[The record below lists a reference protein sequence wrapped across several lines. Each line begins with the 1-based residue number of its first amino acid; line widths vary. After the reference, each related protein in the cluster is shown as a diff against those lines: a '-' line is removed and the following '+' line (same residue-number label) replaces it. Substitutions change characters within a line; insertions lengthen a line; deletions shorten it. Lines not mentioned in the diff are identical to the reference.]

1 MSKSLVA
8 LVGRPNVGK
17 STLFNRLTGQR
28 TAIVEDLPGTTRDR
42 LYGISEW
49 QGCEFG
55 LVDTGGIW
63 FQRHTSSG
71 SHVSPTHD
79 SQDFAGSIFEQAT
92 IALDEADLILFVT
105 DVKEGLVPA
114 DWEVAR
120 ILQRSSK
127 PLRLVVNKAE
137 TDSRLLDASEFWQL
151 GLGEPFA
158 ISALHGDGIA
168 ELLDDLVPLLHRQV
182 PHDAAEDT
190 VRIALV
196 GRPNVGKSSLL
207 NTLIQQERAITSAI
221 PGTTRDPID
230 TDITYYGQ
238 KITLIDTAGIRRRG
252 RVERGIEK
260 YSVLRSARSIDRAQV
275 ALLLLDATTGIT
287 AQDAHIAGMIE
298 ERKTG
303 VVLLVNKWDAVAK
316 NERTLQEFED
326 QVRSDLKFLPYAPLV
341 FISALSKQRVHRI
354 LPLALEVQAART
366 SRIATGPLN
375 QLLQDAYF
383 RGAPPSR
390 NGQPLRLYYGTQV
403 DVAPPSFV
411 IFVNNSKLVHFSYAR
426 YIENALRRE
435 YAYPG
440 TPITLNFRTR
450 TRT

>member
-17 STLFNRLTGQR
+17 STLFNRLTGHR
-28 TAIVEDLPGTTRDR
+28 TAIVEDMPGTTRDR
-42 LYGISEW
+42 LYGTAEW
-49 QGCEFG
+49 QGREFG

-63 FQRHTSSG
+63 FQAPKAPADRA
-71 SHVSPTHD
+71 HD
-79 SQDFAGSIFEQAT
+79 SRDFADSIREQAT
-92 IALDEADLILFVT
+92 IALEEADIILFLT
-105 DVKEGLVPA
+105 DVKEGLLPA
-114 DWEVAR
+114 DRDVAR
-120 ILQRSSK
+120 MLQRSTK
-127 PLRLVVNKAE
+127 PVRVVVNKAE
-137 TDSRLLDASEFWQL
+137 TEARVLEAAEFWQL
-151 GLGEPFA
+151 GLGEPLA
-158 ISALHGDGIA
+158 ISALHGDGVA
-168 ELLDDLVPLLHRQV
+168 ELLDDLVPALAPQ
-182 PHDAAEDT
+182 PSADETADT
-190 VRIALV
+190 VQIALV

-207 NTLIQQERAITSAI
+207 NALIQQERAIISDI

-303 VVLLVNKWDAVAK
+303 VVLLVNKWDAIAK
-316 NERTLQEFED
+316 NERTMQEFEAR
-326 QVRSDLKFLPYAPLV
+326 VRSELKFLPYAPLV
-341 FISALSKQRVHRI
+341 FISALVKQRVHHI
-354 LPLALEVQAART
+354 LPRALEVQAART

-375 QLLQDAYF
+375 QLLQNAYF
-383 RGAPPSR
+383 QGASPSR

-426 YIENALRRE
+426 YIENAIRRE

>member
-1 MSKSLVA
+1 MPKSLVA

-28 TAIVEDLPGTTRDR
+28 TAIVEDMPGTTRDR
-42 LYGISEW
+42 LYGNSEW
-49 QGCEFG
+49 QGREFG

-63 FQRHTSSG
+63 FQATPAT
-71 SHVSPTHD
+71 HVPADQRHD
-79 SQDFAGSIFEQAT
+79 SPDFAGAIFEQAA
-92 IALDEADLILFVT
+92 IALEEADVVLFLT
-105 DVKEGLVPA
+105 DVKEGLLPA

-120 ILQRSSK
+120 ILQRSAK
-127 PLRLVVNKAE
+127 PVRVVVNKAE
-137 TDSRLLDASEFWQL
+137 TDARILDASEFWQL

-158 ISALHGDGIA
+158 ISALHGDGVA
-168 ELLDDLVPLLHRQV
+168 ELLDDLLPFLGPQH
-182 PHDAAEDT
+182 PEAGAADA
-190 VRIALV
+190 VQIALV

-207 NTLIQQERAITSAI
+207 NTLIQEERAITSAI

-303 VVLLVNKWDAVAK
+303 VVLLVNKWDAIAK
-316 NERTLQEFED
+316 NERTMLEFEA
-326 QVRSDLKFLPYAPLV
+326 QVRSDLKFLPYAPIV
-341 FISALSKQRVHRI
+341 FISALEGQRVHHI
-354 LPLALEVQAART
+354 LPLALEIQAART

-403 DVAPPSFV
+403 DVEPPSFV

-426 YIENALRRE
+426 YIENAIRRE

-440 TPITLNFRTR
+440 TPISLNFRTR

>member
-1 MSKSLVA
+1 MSKPLIA

-28 TAIVEDLPGTTRDR
+28 TAIVADLPGTTRDR
-42 LYGISEW
+42 LYGTSEW
-49 QGCEFG
+49 QGREFA
-55 LVDTGGIW
+55 LVDTGGIRL
-63 FQRHTSSG
+63 QEPASGTTSARTG
-71 SHVSPTHD
+71 HD
-79 SQDFAGSIFEQAT
+79 AHDFTGLIRDQAV
-92 IALDEADLILFVT
+92 IALEEADAVLFIT
-105 DVKEGLVPA
+105 DVKEGLLAA
-114 DWEVAR
+114 DQDVAR
-120 ILQRSSK
+120 MLQRSAK
-127 PLRLVVNKAE
+127 PVRVVVNKAE
-137 TDSRLLDASEFWQL
+137 TEARLLDAAEFWQL

-158 ISALHGDGIA
+158 ISALHGDGVA
-168 ELLDDLVPLLHRQV
+168 ELLDDLIPDLTPPGV
-182 PHDAAEDT
+182 DIAETDT

-207 NTLIQQERAITSAI
+207 NTLIQQERAITSTI
-221 PGTTRDPID
+221 PGTTRDPVD
-230 TDITYYGQ
+230 TDIVYYGQ

-252 RVERGIEK
+252 RIEQGIEK

-303 VVLLVNKWDAVAK
+303 VVLLVNKWDAITK
-316 NERTLQEFED
+316 NERTMQAFEA
-326 QVRSDLKFLPYAPLV
+326 QVRSELKFLPYAPLV
-341 FISALSKQRVHRI
+341 FISALTRQRVHHL
-354 LPLALEVQAART
+354 LPLALEVQTARM

-375 QLLQDAYF
+375 QLLQDAYI

-426 YIENALRRE
+426 YIENAIRRE
-435 YAYPG
+435 YTYPG
-440 TPITLNFRTR
+440 TPITLQFRTR
-450 TRT
+450 T